1 MEGLRERKKRQT
13 REAIAKT
20 ALRLFAERG
29 YDEVT
34 VADVAAAADVAVT
47 TVFNYFKTKEDLFFS
62 AFTPPSDILAE
73 RLRTRPAETGPVE
86 VVEELLLEALD
97 TLAERAVEEHHT
109 RIRTALTTSQS
120 LQVEAMQRFRTRRLE
135 CLDEVAAALTAP
147 EAPDAFAHLVA
158 TQLLAL
164 VDGTMR
170 EVERRSRAGEAARE
184 LVDAVR
190 AAVTRT
196 CSALSMAFE
205 DFGKRSRD

>member
-62 AFTPPSDILAE
+62 AFTPPSEILAE
-73 RLRTRPAETGPVE
+73 RLRTRPPQTGPVA
-86 VVEELLLEALD
+86 VVRELLMEALD
-97 TLAERAVEEHHT
+97 HMAEQAGEDHHT
-109 RIRTALTTSQS
+109 RIRAALATSHS
-120 LQVEAMQRFRTRRLE
+120 LQVEAMHRFRTRRLE

-170 EVERRSRAGEAARE
+170 EVERRCRTGEGVTVVSDSVRSAVERA
-184 LVDAVR
+184 
-190 AAVTRT
+190 
-196 CSALSMAFE
+196 CSALSTAFE
-205 DFGKRSRD
+205 DFGKRSRP